1 MIAET
6 ERDPWYAS
14 WFGEEYLALYP
25 DRDDQ
30 EAERQADFA
39 LRVLAPYAARG
50 RGGILDLA
58 CGTGRHA
65 VALRRGEAPVTGL
78 DLSAPLLRRARA
90 RRAAPAPSLVR
101 ADMRRLP
108 FARASFGA
116 VVNFFTG
123 NAAGGITANA
133 AGGMRLHAD
142 GGVRLHAI
150 LPPLASDGTCI
161 SLRMLRRGS
170 LRLADL
176 EEVGMCTPAQTEQ
189 LRALIEQKAAFVV
202 TGGTGAGKTT
212 LLAAMLAEVDPS
224 ERILVVEDVLEIPL
238 EHTHA
243 VRLQARPANVEG
255 HGLVTLVDLVRQAL
269 RMRPD
274 RVVVGEVRGAEVREL
289 LLALYTGHE
298 GGCCT
303 LHANSPADVP
313 ARIEALGAL
322 AGMSRDAV
330 RAQMATALHAVV
342 HIVRRRTGRVVASIE
357 PLRL

>member
-1 MIAET
+1 MRYAEPIDAQVRAGVAPDT
-6 ERDPWYAS
+6 AS
-14 WFGEEYLALYP
+14 IH
-25 DRDDQ
+25 RVVDDL
-30 EAERQADFA
+30 AERLGARGVLREQERLVADLA
-39 LRVLAPYAARG
+39 GLGPLAPLARERGVTDILVNGDGLTWVDRG
-50 RGGILDLA
+50 RGLEREPGHDFAGAEVVRRFAVRLAGIA
-58 CGTGRHA
+58 G
-65 VALRRGEAPVTGL
+65 
-78 DLSAPLLRRARA
+78 
-90 RRAAPAPSLVR
+90 
-101 ADMRRLP
+101 RRLDDSQP
-108 FARASFGA
+108 WVDG
-116 VVNFFTG
+116 
-123 NAAGGITANA
+123 
-133 AGGMRLHAD
+133 LLP

-176 EEVGMCTPAQTEQ
+176 EAVGMCTPAQTEQ

-289 LLALYTGHE
+289 LLALNTGHE

-357 PLRL
+357 PLRR